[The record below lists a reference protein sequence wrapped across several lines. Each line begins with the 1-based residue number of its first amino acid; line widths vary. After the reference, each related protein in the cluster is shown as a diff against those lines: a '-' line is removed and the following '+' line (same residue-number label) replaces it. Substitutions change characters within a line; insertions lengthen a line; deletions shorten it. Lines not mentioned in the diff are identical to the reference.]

1 MEEHIELGNL
11 GLGSFPSIDDYLKK
25 NYKTINNNFS
35 KTQNSYCS
43 SNNCSHCNT
52 LIGNYYIVE
61 DPHDIF
67 NNWITEDL
75 NKCIV
80 EIIPFEKFNV
90 EEANL
95 VGLEKY
101 FSQIF

>member
-11 GLGSFPSIDDYLKK
+11 VLGSFPSVDDYLNK

-35 KTQNSYCS
+35 KTQNSYCT
-43 SNNCSHCNT
+43 SNNCSHCNA

-67 NNWITEDL
+67 NNWIIEDL
-75 NKCIV
+75 NKYIV
-80 EIIPFEKFNV
+80 KIIPFEKSNI

-95 VGLEKY
+95 VGLENH